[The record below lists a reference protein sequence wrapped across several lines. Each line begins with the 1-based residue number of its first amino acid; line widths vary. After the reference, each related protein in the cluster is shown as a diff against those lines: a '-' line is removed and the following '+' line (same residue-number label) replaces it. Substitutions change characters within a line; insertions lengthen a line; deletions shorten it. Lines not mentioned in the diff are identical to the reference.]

1 VSNNKPSRFGLGQ
14 QQAIKGIAVQRRQL
28 GQRQDMG
35 GLDRQTHK
43 APIQQRAPQHRRL
56 HLNPP
61 APQGRL
67 DHQLPEGGN
76 AEAQAV
82 ARILQQFP

>member
-1 VSNNKPSRFGLGQ
+1 MSNNKPSRFGLGQ

-35 GLDRQTHK
+35 GLDRQPHK

-56 HLNPP
+56 HLKRP
-61 APQGRL
+61 ASPERWPRGTDQKKGRL
-67 DHQLPEGGN
+67 
-76 AEAQAV
+76 V
-82 ARILQQFP
+82 AALEP